1 MLVTAYVA
9 INAAIC
15 FTNVD
20 LTSAGNVGARFGWM
34 TTVNMCF
41 VVFLALKNT
50 PLAFLTAYSYER
62 LNCLHQ
68 ISGCLTF
75 VCMAI
80 HAICYTVFFMG
91 RNQHAL
97 LVEKEQIAAI
107 VAGFAFL
114 SVTISALVI
123 RPIWYELFYVVH
135 ICFFIIGIVCACFH
149 QPDFGKKI
157 VIILILTATMWFTDR
172 VIRAARALYY
182 LPNNYATVHPLPH
195 GGTKIVMKKVPTR
208 ADGGK
213 HFFVWIPRVRA
224 FEMHPFTVVGT
235 QPLEFIVKSHD
246 GFTRDLHKYA
256 ADHPGATLRASVDGP
271 YGTFPDPLH
280 YDKIVLIAG
289 GGGAS
294 FTFGLA
300 VNALERM
307 KEGSNTEIVFIWT
320 VKQHDNLAWFTQ
332 HLETLRTA
340 NSPGIVNMNLYVT
353 RAPVSPPDLIPHR
366 HTDEQGTGHPGH
378 DRTVTMSSTS
388 TSSAVNSPVSQARA
402 EAEKFPV
409 KEKSTTLPPIAQPR
423 TTLSSDIEKEMEQ
436 RVEDATAAAVSAT
449 AGTRTSVIVA
459 NPPERHTDSDSE
471 RPRRQHRMT
480 AGRPDLGTLI
490 REAVQST
497 PRNQRVLVASCGPQS
512 LMTVVRNT
520 TASLVRADGP
530 AVELHCEQ
538 FGW

>member
-1 MLVTAYVA
+1 
-9 INAAIC
+9 
-15 FTNVD
+15 
-20 LTSAGNVGARFGWM
+20 
-34 TTVNMCF
+34 MCF

-320 VKQHDNLAWFTQ
+320 VKQHGKFPGSLDFGSTRLHCTSTMLTTLADNLAWFTQ

-388 TSSAVNSPVSQARA
+388 TSSAVNSPVSQAGA